1 MCFPKFINHLSQT
14 NYTNCIARLQRQKKV
29 EHPGNHFRFVKMKK
43 APKPYG
49 FSAFCWSEWRD
60 LNSRPLDPQLP
71 MMRCIIVW
79 QPKKELSKAR

>member
-49 FSAFCWSEWRD
+49 FSAFCWSECNCRISENAD
-60 LNSRPLDPQLP
+60 ISTV
-71 MMRCIIVW
+71 CW
-79 QPKKELSKAR
+79 QSARGIYSKNLK

>member
-43 APKPYG
+43 HQSLTASVLFAGPSG
-49 FSAFCWSEWRD
+49 ET
-60 LNSRPLDPQLP
+60 
-71 MMRCIIVW
+71 
-79 QPKKELSKAR
+79 